1 MGPEG
6 AWRRGSYHAGRLTL
20 SCPAPGL
27 RAAILVL
34 APLLRHPMKLGP
46 LALLVSSAL
55 QGCVFIS
62 DDAEQARLRAVR
74 QEARPLVS
82 RAAMAE
88 ARDAF
93 DTMDRDVQGT
103 RQRLMRL
110 SETLLTRGQ
119 LTTANSVDRMRRQL
133 ESVDRG
139 GSKGLLRRPS
149 ATLHALSG
157 RLDLIK
163 RRLRREGASHAVFA
177 SAHRRAP

>member
-1 MGPEG
+1 
-6 AWRRGSYHAGRLTL
+6 
-20 SCPAPGL
+20 
-27 RAAILVL
+27 
-34 APLLRHPMKLGP
+34 
-46 LALLVSSAL
+46 
-55 QGCVFIS
+55 
-62 DDAEQARLRAVR
+62 
-74 QEARPLVS
+74 
-82 RAAMAE
+82 MAE